1 MNTELFRKVD
11 DIIGADR
18 EKLDMGTWEDNHPS
32 CGTTR
37 CIAGWGIHLT
47 IGGPLYDERWDA
59 TPEVLALAEQHGVH
73 IAHEGSVHASVDM
86 EELGAKLF
94 DLSPNERIVFY
105 SDSDTALQFVHLA
118 GQGLHDE
125 ARALLNL

>member
-11 DIIGADR
+11 DIIGVDR
-18 EKLDMGTWEDNHPS
+18 KKLKMDTWEDNHPS

-37 CIAGWGIHLT
+37 CVAGWGIHLT
-47 IGGPLYDERWDA
+47 IGGPLYDEQWNA
-59 TPEVLALAEQHGVH
+59 SPELRALAEQHDVYVSPAGHV
-73 IAHEGSVHASVDM
+73 EM
-86 EELGAKLF
+86 EDLGAKVFGLG
-94 DLSPNERIVFY
+94 DRERRVFY
-105 SDSDTALQFVHLA
+105 SDSDVALRFVHLA